1 MCNFIHMRT
10 VYTAHLNLD
19 ARVKERTAEAFR
31 RLLIQWSQLT
41 GFFTADTARFSPE
54 VLSKHFGVIGGGE
67 IKSTFGV
74 AAHTGVLIAIRTNA
88 SIPDAIFLADAPNR
102 ILQSFVPSIS
112 SSISSG
118 AWDHRQG

>member
-1 MCNFIHMRT
+1 MRT

-41 GFFTADTARFSPE
+41 GFFTADTARFFSGGF
-54 VLSKHFGVIGGGE
+54 VGGGE

-74 AAHTGVLIAIRTNA
+74 AVHTGVLIAIRTNA